1 MNGLRFI
8 IDVWRSGLLICPG
21 HKVKGFRWARWA
33 RWSRDWASVGKRSV
47 AHISNPNRGLG
58 KVLHNRLRTCS
69 CHQCKYHAA
78 HLSAP
83 SMAASTSTFS
93 TASSAKPT
101 SSSSRM
107 VTSMASHD
115 WSSACVPGT
124 VSNRLF
130 HWAKNYVSNSK
141 VVQKLK
147 KLLFINSKMLQ
158 LLLQWFIW
166 GFPFTN
172 VWIKPYIFYI
182 IRLSLICFT
191 SYNLYLWKFRYVFL
205 YLQSM

>member
-33 RWSRDWASVGKRSV
+33 RWSRDWA
-47 AHISNPNRGLG
+47 HISNPNRGLG
-58 KVLHNRLRTCS
+58 EVLHNRLRTCS

-101 SSSSRM
+101 SSSSRI

-130 HWAKNYVSNSK
+130 HWQKNYAPNSK
-141 VVQKLK
+141 IVQKLK
-147 KLLFINSKMLQ
+147 RVLFKNYKILQ
-158 LLLQWFIW
+158 
-166 GFPFTN
+166 
-172 VWIKPYIFYI
+172 
-182 IRLSLICFT
+182 
-191 SYNLYLWKFRYVFL
+191 
-205 YLQSM
+205 